1 MRGRGRGNKKYNYY
15 NNNYNNYYD
24 NDNNYYN
31 NNNYHNNG
39 NVNKGHNNNYR
50 NNYYNNNYNRNN
62 YYNNKNDNYDDNE
75 YYYNNYEDN
84 YHQYGKNNNYN
95 NYNNINKNKKNQNKK
110 NYYEDYGYDQNNN
123 YKDKGKK
130 KFTNNSNNNKN
141 DNDDEI
147 KKVKDSFKTKEIKFL
162 KDLKQIMKMQETE
175 KNFNEFFNKE
185 KLQNKF
191 KEIFGIKEDAPEEVY
206 KNLFNLFYK
215 LIDYFKSLSN
225 LRPNEE
231 KKNIKDV
238 KNIFDDVFDVLVL
251 LIQKNYIKKN
261 ESKEMK
267 SKAIEEFTN
276 LINNIPYSLL
286 YNMSKFIDIYNIEE
300 ELKDFIISF
309 KDFKEL
315 SNKYN
320 KISLLYILKKLKL
333 QDKYNF
339 SNFEIT
345 QEKSQDFNNLI
356 AELYGTYN
364 ISNKML
370 NELNE
375 YIRNKVEK
383 NYFDLGIIRKIFKRN
398 KDNLEFNESIKQFIF
413 DYLLSFDASNVD
425 DKNLKKYYSFLIN
438 NKISHFDKN
447 NILSVDNINSLLT
460 KNYYISAFYLIKIID
475 KKELEKIND
484 NLLDKIIDNFSSDKK
499 VEIKEFLEIFPNK
512 IKNVMNHFVEKNELK
527 ELLGILKYIKKVE
540 ELNDEVAYRI
550 DKKKYHGIILNKF
563 KRNFEEKKQYN
574 SIVEFV
580 TKSEDY
586 YKIFFPIFE
595 KLILEK
601 NQEIAYRMLYTVID
615 TAKNKNYHVFPSTLK
630 KYKYNKEDLLEF
642 KDVFGP
648 LTDGCLAFTKEQINV
663 IFIDKVEDF
672 KSCVEKYFDKSKSEY
687 IGFDS
692 EWVDKIN
699 CKEKT
704 ETAIVQLSDYD
715 GKNILL
721 LDMINLCKDENF
733 VLVFKDIFIN
743 KKLIGFDLKDDLI
756 NLPNEIMCHLQEKN
770 ELIDLKDIYRIITF
784 ENPKSFSDLCNE
796 FFGNP
801 LCKYEQCSNW
811 ENRPLR
817 ESQLHYAALDAIY
830 CCLIYKKLMEY
841 KNK

>member
-1 MRGRGRGNKKYNYY
+1 M
-15 NNNYNNYYD
+15 
-24 NDNNYYN
+24 
-31 NNNYHNNG
+31 
-39 NVNKGHNNNYR
+39 
-50 NNYYNNNYNRNN
+50 
-62 YYNNKNDNYDDNE
+62 
-75 YYYNNYEDN
+75 
-84 YHQYGKNNNYN
+84 
-95 NYNNINKNKKNQNKK
+95 
-110 NYYEDYGYDQNNN
+110 
-123 YKDKGKK
+123 
-130 KFTNNSNNNKN
+130 
-141 DNDDEI
+141 
-147 KKVKDSFKTKEIKFL
+147 
-162 KDLKQIMKMQETE
+162 
-175 KNFNEFFNKE
+175 
-185 KLQNKF
+185 
-191 KEIFGIKEDAPEEVY
+191 
-206 KNLFNLFYK
+206 
-215 LIDYFKSLSN
+215 
-225 LRPNEE
+225 
-231 KKNIKDV
+231 
-238 KNIFDDVFDVLVL
+238 
-251 LIQKNYIKKN
+251 
-261 ESKEMK
+261 
-267 SKAIEEFTN
+267 
-276 LINNIPYSLL
+276 
-286 YNMSKFIDIYNIEE
+286 
-300 ELKDFIISF
+300 
-309 KDFKEL
+309 
-315 SNKYN
+315 
-320 KISLLYILKKLKL
+320 LYILKKLKL

-345 QEKSQDFNNLI
+345 QEKSQDFNHLI

-375 YIRNKVEK
+375 YIKHKVEK
-383 NYFDLGIIRKIFKRN
+383 NYFDLGTIRKIFKNN
-398 KDNLEFNESIKQFIF
+398 KDNPEFNESIKQFIF
-413 DYLLSFDASNVD
+413 DYLLSFDASNAD

-438 NKISHFDKN
+438 NKITHFDKN

-460 KNYYISAFYLIKIID
+460 KNYYISAFYLIKNVD
-475 KKELEKIND
+475 KKEIEKIND

-512 IKNVMNHFVEKNELK
+512 IKNVMNHFEEKNELK

-540 ELNDEVAYRI
+540 ELDDELAYRI

-580 TKSEDY
+580 TKSESY

-595 KLILEK
+595 KLVIEK
-601 NQEIAYRMLYTVID
+601 NQDIAYRMLYTVID
-615 TAKNKNYHVFPSTLK
+615 IAKNNNYHVFPSTLK

-648 LTDGCLAFTKEQINV
+648 LTEGCLAFTKEQINV

-672 KSCVEKYFDKSKSEY
+672 KACVEKYFDKSKSEY

-721 LDMINLCKDENF
+721 LDMINLRKDEYF

-756 NLPNEIMCHLQEKN
+756 NLPNEIMSHLQEKN
-770 ELIDLKDIYRIITF
+770 ELIVLKDIYRIITF

-796 FFGNP
+796 FFGKP

-811 ENRPLR
+811 ERRPLR
-817 ESQLHYAALDAIY
+817 ESQMHYAALDAIY
-830 CCLIYKKLMEY
+830 CSLIHKKLMEY